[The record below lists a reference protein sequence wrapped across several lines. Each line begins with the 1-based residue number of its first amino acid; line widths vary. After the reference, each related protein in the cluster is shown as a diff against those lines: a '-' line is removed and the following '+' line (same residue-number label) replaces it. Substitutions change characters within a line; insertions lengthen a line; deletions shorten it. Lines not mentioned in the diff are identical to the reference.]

1 MQVSGVEVAQQTTG
15 EKATGQAQPAPEG
28 IFAAFLKGAIGQ
40 SYSPLRLES
49 GTGIGRQIGAEDP
62 SKSTNDYL
70 DTNAPDDSTQRINSE
85 DSDANAASD
94 QDRGTGNEAN
104 RDESESAA
112 GASDTPVGESDLA
125 DAFGADSSTQ
135 TAQIA
140 LASATTKQS
149 GTGNGNSATAQQT
162 ILPANI
168 AAAQNVPGERA
179 LNARNDAS
187 KDSSSGPN
195 RLTAQVSETPQQL
208 VSRPTT
214 TLAASVAVAAQA
226 ERQRA
231 DGPGTA
237 NASDRSSENS
247 GNLLLNDS
255 ASKTDR
261 DRNALRQGLQSAAN
275 AAQPKSS
282 DGAQTAPSQSA
293 AFDALLA
300 QNRPAALGAA
310 ASRTAPTFARTPEI
324 LPLGS
329 AGGLTTAPGSSANI
343 SRPVPIPTQP
353 QIPPRAL
360 TGQIAVQIQKSVAQ
374 GLDQIK
380 IHLKPAELGRVE
392 IKLDVMQDGRVAA
405 IIVADRPETLEMLQR
420 DTRGLQQAL
429 QDAGLK
435 SDTANLSFN
444 LGGGNAS
451 TEQQTAEKDG
461 SGGDQPVEDAELV
474 ADAETEAPRRRDGD
488 GVIDVEV

>member
-15 EKATGQAQPAPEG
+15 EKAAGQTQQAPEG

-49 GTGIGRQIGAEDP
+49 GTGIGRQIGAEDL
-62 SKSTNDYL
+62 SKSADDYL
-70 DTNAPDDSTQRINSE
+70 DTSATDDNTQALASE
-85 DSDANAASD
+85 DTDPDAASD
-94 QDRGTGNEAN
+94 RERASGNEAG
-104 RDESESAA
+104 RDENGPAA
-112 GASDTPVGESDLA
+112 GPSDTPVGDSDIA
-125 DAFGADSSTQ
+125 DAFGTDLSTQ

-140 LASATTKQS
+140 LASATANQNAA
-149 GTGNGNSATAQQT
+149 GNGSAATAQQA
-162 ILPANI
+162 IHPAN
-168 AAAQNVPGERA
+168 AVAAQGVPGERA

-187 KDSSSGPN
+187 KETANGQN
-195 RLTAQVSETPQQL
+195 RMTAQVSETPQQL

-214 TLAASVAVAAQA
+214 TLAASAAVAAQA
-226 ERQRA
+226 ERPRA
-231 DGPGTA
+231 DGAGTA
-237 NASDRSSENS
+237 NALDRSSENG

-255 ASKTDR
+255 ASKADKT
-261 DRNALRQGLQSAAN
+261 RNALRQGLQSAAN
-275 AAQPKSS
+275 AAQPKSG
-282 DGAQTAPSQSA
+282 DGAQTAPPQGA

-300 QNRPAALGAA
+300 QNRPAAAGAA
-310 ASRTAPTFARTPEI
+310 ANRPAPVLARAPEM
-324 LPLGS
+324 LPLSSASGLITASGS
-329 AGGLTTAPGSSANI
+329 ATGI
-343 SRPVPIPTQP
+343 SRPAPIPAQP
-353 QIPPRAL
+353 QIPPRAI

-405 IIVADRPETLEMLQR
+405 TIVADRPETLEMLQR

-435 SDTANLSFN
+435 SDAANLSFN

-451 TEQQTAEKDG
+451 ADQQSADNDG
-461 SGGDQPVEDAELV
+461 SDANQSGEETEIV
-474 ADAETEAPRRRDGD
+474 ADGETETPRRRASD